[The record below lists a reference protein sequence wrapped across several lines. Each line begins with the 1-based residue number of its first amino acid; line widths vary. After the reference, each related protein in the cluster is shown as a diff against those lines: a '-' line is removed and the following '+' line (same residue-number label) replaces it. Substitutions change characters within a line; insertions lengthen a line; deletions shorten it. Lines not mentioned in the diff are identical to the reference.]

1 MLNSKATLGV
11 NCLYNLIKFSGKPIS
26 TNRKMFL
33 YGNISKFIIPNQNSH
48 SHQLSTTS
56 WRYQVKQP
64 PKKASRIAKIV
75 PVTWKSLL
83 ATGVIGAGLLAFMLY
98 VKKEKE
104 IAMQKERQRVLGK
117 ARIGGTF
124 DLVDHNGKPIKSED
138 FLGQWV
144 LLYFGFTN
152 CPDVCPDELEK
163 MGAVVDKI
171 DGLENVPNIQP
182 LFITVDPQRDTQKMI
197 KEYVGEFHPKFI
209 GMTGTIEQISQACK
223 AYRVYFSAG
232 PRDDDDDYI
241 VDHTII
247 IYLINPDGEFV
258 DYYGQTKDAD
268 QVSNS
273 VAVNM
278 KKYEQMNKKGFLG
291 NIL

>member
-1 MLNSKATLGV
+1 MLNSKANIGV
-11 NCLYNLIKFSGKPIS
+11 NCFRNLIKLSDKPTHS
-26 TNRKMFL
+26 LKKTFL
-33 YGNISKFIIPNQNSH
+33 YGNFCKLTLANQNSH
-48 SHQLSTTS
+48 LLSTTA
-56 WRYQVKQP
+56 WRCHSKLPP
-64 PKKASRIAKIV
+64 PKKASKIAKIV

-104 IAMQKERQRVLGK
+104 IAIQKERQRALGK

-124 DLVDHNGKPIKSED
+124 DLVDHNGKPVKSEE

-278 KKYEQMNKKGFLG
+278 KKYEQQNKKGFLG